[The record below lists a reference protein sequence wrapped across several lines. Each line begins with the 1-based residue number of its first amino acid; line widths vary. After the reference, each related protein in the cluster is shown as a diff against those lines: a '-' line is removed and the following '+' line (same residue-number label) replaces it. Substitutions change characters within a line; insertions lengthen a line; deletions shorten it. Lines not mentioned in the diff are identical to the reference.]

1 MGAKQLA
8 TLIDEK
14 VKAALDE
21 FCEQKGLKIGRFV
34 EDAILD
40 KLEEHEDLGDLKA
53 LRKEKMR
60 DLDDILKELKK
71 SGKL

>member
-21 FCEQKGLKIGRFV
+21 YCEQRGLKIGRFV

-40 KLEEHEDLGDLKA
+40 KLEEHEDLAELKT
-53 LRKEKMR
+53 LRKEKSR
-60 DLDDILKELKK
+60 GLDEIIKDLKK